1 MKIVISPAKLLT
13 YTKERPYE
21 DFSQPAFPMEAAEI
35 NGVLKGLS
43 PDQLMRLMGISRQ
56 LADVNWERNQVFELP
71 FTMLNARQA
80 IYTFNGEVYEGLDA
94 YSLTKEEMTNLQKHL
109 RILSGQYGLLR
120 PLDLMQA
127 YRLEMGSEL
136 SVGSAKNLYDFWTD
150 KITNA
155 LASELAPDE
164 PLVNLASNEYFK
176 VINTKKLG
184 RRVVTPIFKDWKGN
198 TLKTIVFYTKQARG
212 QMVRYIIQN
221 DIQSVDDLKGFNEGG
236 YTFSKEHSVKANEIV
251 FVR

>member
-1 MKIVISPAKLLT
+1 
-13 YTKERPYE
+13 
-21 DFSQPAFPMEAAEI
+21 
-35 NGVLKGLS
+35 
-43 PDQLMRLMGISRQ
+43 
-56 LADVNWERNQVFELP
+56 
-71 FTMLNARQA
+71 
-80 IYTFNGEVYEGLDA
+80 
-94 YSLTKEEMTNLQKHL
+94 MTNLQKHL

-176 VINTKKLG
+176 VINTKKLLLYLRIG
-184 RRVVTPIFKDWKGN
+184 RGILLRRLFFIPNRREGRWCVISFR
-198 TLKTIVFYTKQARG
+198 TISNRL
-212 QMVRYIIQN
+212 MI
-221 DIQSVDDLKGFNEGG
+221 
-236 YTFSKEHSVKANEIV
+236 
-251 FVR
+251 